1 MALFPTNTT
10 IKVDSEMLLEKASEI
25 EEFASSA
32 GDIYDQ
38 MLNLFLTLKEA
49 GMWEGV
55 AFDEL
60 VNVTTMNVEKF
71 APVAEKLEELADYLR
86 RVATKM
92 SNVDEEVAADIK
104 TVSV

>member
-1 MALFPTNTT
+1 MSWFSSSTT
-10 IKVDSEMLLEKASEI
+10 VKVDPDLLLEKASEI
-25 EEFASSA
+25 DEFASSA

-38 MLNLFLTLKEA
+38 MLNLFLALKES

-60 VNVTTMNVEKF
+60 VNVTTMNVEKY

-92 SNVDEEVAADIK
+92 SNVDEEVVADIR
-104 TVSV
+104 SVTG

>member
-1 MALFPTNTT
+1 MSLFSNHTT
-10 IKVDSEMLLEKASEI
+10 VKIDPDLLLEKASEI
-25 EEFASSA
+25 DEFASSA

-38 MLNLFLTLKEA
+38 MLNLFLALKEG

-60 VNVTTMNVEKF
+60 VNVTSMNVEKF
-71 APVAEKLEELADYLR
+71 APVAERLEELADYLR

-92 SNVDEEVAADIK
+92 ANVDEEVVAEINAL
-104 TVSV
+104 SN

>member
-1 MALFPTNTT
+1 MSLFTSSTT
-10 IKVDSEMLLEKASEI
+10 VKVDPDLLLEKASEI

-38 MLNLFLTLKEA
+38 MLNLFLALKEA

-92 SNVDEEVAADIK
+92 SNVDEEVVADIK
-104 TVSV
+104 TVSN

>member
-1 MALFPTNTT
+1 MGWFSSSTT
-10 IKVDSEMLLEKASEI
+10 VKVDPDLLLEKASEI

-38 MLNLFLTLKEA
+38 MLNLFLALKEA

-71 APVAEKLEELADYLR
+71 APVADKLEELADYLR

-92 SNVDEEVAADIK
+92 SNVDEEVVADIK
-104 TVSV
+104 TISN

>member
-1 MALFPTNTT
+1 MALFSTNTT
-10 IKVDSEMLLEKASEI
+10 IKVDPDLLQEKASEI
-25 EEFASSA
+25 DEFASSA

-71 APVAEKLEELADYLR
+71 APVSEKLEELADYLR
-86 RVATKM
+86 RVATRM
-92 SNVDEEVAADIK
+92 SNVDEEVVADIK

>member
-1 MALFPTNTT
+1 MGWFSSNTT
-10 IKVDSEMLLEKASEI
+10 VKVDPDLLLEKASEI
-25 EEFASSA
+25 DEFASST

-38 MLNLFLTLKEA
+38 MLNLFLALKEG

-92 SNVDEEVAADIK
+92 SNVDEEVVADIK
-104 TVSV
+104 TVSN

>member
-1 MALFPTNTT
+1 MGWFSSSTT
-10 IKVDSEMLLEKASEI
+10 VKVDPDLLLEKASEI
-25 EEFASSA
+25 DEFASSA

-38 MLNLFLTLKEA
+38 MLNLFLALKEG

-92 SNVDEEVAADIK
+92 SNVDEEVVADIK
-104 TVSV
+104 TVSN

>member
-1 MALFPTNTT
+1 MGWFSSSTT
-10 IKVDSEMLLEKASEI
+10 VKVDPDLLLEKASEI

-38 MLNLFLTLKEA
+38 MLNLFLALKET

-92 SNVDEEVAADIK
+92 ANVDEEVVADIK
-104 TVSV
+104 AVVN

>member
-1 MALFPTNTT
+1 MSLFSTQTT
-10 IKVDSEMLLEKASEI
+10 VKVDPDLLLEKASEI
-25 EEFASSA
+25 DEFANSA

-38 MLNLFLTLKEA
+38 MLNLFLALKEG

-55 AFDEL
+55 AFNEL

-92 SNVDEEVAADIK
+92 SNVDEEVVADIR
-104 TVSV
+104 SVTG

>member
-1 MALFPTNTT
+1 MSWFSSSSTV
-10 IKVDSEMLLEKASEI
+10 KVDPDLLLEKASEI
-25 EEFASSA
+25 EDFASSA

-38 MLNLFLTLKEA
+38 MLNLFLALKEA

-55 AFDEL
+55 AFNEL

-71 APVAEKLEELADYLR
+71 APVAEKLEELVDYLR

-92 SNVDEEVAADIK
+92 SNVDEEVVADIK
-104 TVSV
+104 AVSN

>member
-1 MALFPTNTT
+1 MAWFSSSTT
-10 IKVDSEMLLEKASEI
+10 VKVDPDLLLEKASEI

-38 MLNLFLTLKEA
+38 MLNLFLALKEG

-71 APVAEKLEELADYLR
+71 APIAEKLEEMADYVR
-86 RVATKM
+86 RVATNM
-92 SNVDEEVAADIK
+92 SIVDEEVVADIT
-104 TVSV
+104 TVSN